1 MKRSPKNP
9 VAKWFVNLIR
19 NSKYRWL
26 VILGSL
32 IYLMSPLDIS
42 PDIFPVIGWI
52 DDGLLASIVI
62 TELAQ
67 LVLEQRQKKA
77 SEKQQSTSQSTDFAN
92 TAETVIDV
100 ESFTVS

>member
-1 MKRSPKNP
+1 MKHSLRNQIM
-9 VAKWFVNLIR
+9 KWFTNLIR

-32 IYLMSPLDIS
+32 IYLVSPIDIS
-42 PDIFPVIGWI
+42 PDVFPVIGWI
-52 DDGLLASIVI
+52 DDGLLASIVV

-67 LVLEQRQKKA
+67 LVIENRRKKPGEVTQQAA
-77 SEKQQSTSQSTDFAN
+77 SSAA
-92 TAETVIDV
+92 TADGPTIDV